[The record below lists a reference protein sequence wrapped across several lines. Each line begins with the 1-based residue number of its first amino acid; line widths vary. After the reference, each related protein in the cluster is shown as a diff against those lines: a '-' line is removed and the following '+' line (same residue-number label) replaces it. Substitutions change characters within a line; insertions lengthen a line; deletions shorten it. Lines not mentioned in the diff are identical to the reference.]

1 MHPSFTIRRAV
12 GTLVKLGRAA
22 AFATVV
28 LLLGLG
34 LTVHTARGQME
45 EKALRLG
52 GDLAQF
58 SDLLHGTHR
67 VRLNGETIYL
77 ASTVAEEDKHT
88 LLDRFDEHCRQH
100 SGGLAEE
107 FARLPQ
113 AEQQRLA
120 AKAPFSWKSRFGS
133 IRRENDEAGMVVCFA
148 QREGD
153 GLSSAIAR
161 LQAVVE
167 TGDLGAF
174 GNLRYAFVR
183 RTKAGQSH
191 VLLTFTEGSFNLNR
205 VLGRG
210 QEPGGDDPPGA
221 PRPPGG
227 RRVLSVSADG
237 APYGV
242 QSFHTDLSPQAVA
255 AFYREVMPQLGW
267 QKALAEDTVYN
278 AAIYQQNGVSMT
290 ITALELAEG
299 QPTTVTFVEGS
310 PVNPMPN
317 ALAPDELST
326 CGECRVEFGKCLF
339 QSKDEDE
346 ATKKRSLERCTE
358 QARKCYASCAP

>member
-1 MHPSFTIRRAV
+1 MRRAFNPRRAL
-12 GTLVKLGRAA
+12 GTLVKLGRAT
-22 AFATVV
+22 AFATFA
-28 LLLGLG
+28 LLIGLVF
-34 LTVHTARGQME
+34 TVHSARGHIE
-45 EKALRLG
+45 EKAFQVG
-52 GDLAQF
+52 QDLAQF
-58 SDLLHGTHR
+58 ADLLQGTHR

-77 ASTVAEEDKHT
+77 ASALTDEDKHA
-88 LLDRFDEHCRQH
+88 LLDRFDDHCRAH

-113 AEQQRLA
+113 AEQKRLA
-120 AKAPFSWKSRFGS
+120 EKAPFSWNARFGVV
-133 IRRENDEAGMVVCFA
+133 RRETDEAGMVVCFA

-153 GLSSAIAR
+153 GLKTAVAR

-183 RTKAGQSH
+183 RTENGKSH
-191 VLLTFTEGSFNLNR
+191 VLTTFTEGRFDLNR

-210 QEPGGDDPPGA
+210 QEAGGEDPPGA

-242 QSFHTDLSPQAVA
+242 QSFQTDATAESVA
-255 AFYREVMPQLGW
+255 AFYRENMPALGW
-267 QKALAEDTVYN
+267 KKAVADDDIYK
-278 AAIYQQNGVSMT
+278 AAIYQRNGVMMT

-310 PVNPMPN
+310 PVNPP
-317 ALAPDELST
+317 AEELAR
-326 CGECRVEFGKCLF
+326 CGECRVAFGKCLF
-339 QSKDEDE
+339 ESKDEDDE
-346 ATKKRSLERCTE
+346 TKKRSLERCNE
-358 QARKCYASCAP
+358 QARKCYATCAE